1 MKIVDR
7 CLQTY
12 LPKSVSMLLLKAQ
25 LLEEVDRVDETR
37 QYLDSI
43 LETTCPQLLEASIFY
58 VELLLRHNDRD
69 GAEELME
76 RLATEGCRYESE

>member
-1 MKIVDR
+1 MQIVDR

-25 LLEEVDRVDETR
+25 LLEEVDRIDETR
-37 QYLDSI
+37 KYLDSI

-58 VELLLRHNDRD
+58 EKELRSWWSVWLQRVSQ
-69 GAEELME
+69 EE
-76 RLATEGCRYESE
+76 ESDV